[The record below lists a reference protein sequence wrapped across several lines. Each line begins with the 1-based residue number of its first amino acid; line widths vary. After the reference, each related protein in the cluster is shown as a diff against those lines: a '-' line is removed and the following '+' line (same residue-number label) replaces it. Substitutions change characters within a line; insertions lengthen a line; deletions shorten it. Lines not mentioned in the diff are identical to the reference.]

1 MANSNSDRPSE
12 FALIAK
18 LFAPLAEQA
27 PGAFGLLDDAAM
39 LSPPPGHEL
48 VVTTDALVESVHF
61 LPGDPP
67 EQVAKKA
74 LRVNLSDLAAKGTE
88 PAGYLLAL
96 MLPATT
102 GMAWLRQF
110 AHGLGEDQEKFG
122 LSLLGGDTTGTP
134 GPLSIA
140 ITALGFV
147 PVGKMI
153 RRAGAAVGDGVFVSG
168 TVGDAG
174 AGLAML
180 KGEAARDDSLIAR
193 YRLPE
198 PRLTLGKALR
208 GIASAGLDVSDG
220 LLADLGHIAEVS
232 KVRIAV
238 TASAVPRSAALKALW
253 GDDAE
258 SVVRAATAGDDYELA
273 FTVPAERKAA
283 VLLAAKAAG
292 VTVSEIGR
300 VEAGSGVVLLDQ
312 RGQEIPVSRR
322 GFTHF

>member
-18 LFAPLAEQA
+18 LFAPLAKKA
-27 PGAFGLLDDAAM
+27 PGAFGLLDDAAT
-39 LSPPPGHEL
+39 LSPPPSHEL
-48 VVTTDALVESVHF
+48 VVTTDALVEGVHF
-61 LPGDPP
+61 LPGDPAN
-67 EQVAKKA
+67 QVAKKA
-74 LRVNLSDLAAKGTE
+74 LRVNLSDLAAKGAE
-88 PAGYLLAL
+88 PAGYLMAL

-102 GMAWLRQF
+102 PMAWLRQF
-110 AHGLGEDQEKFG
+110 AHGLGDDQKEFG
-122 LSLLGGDTTGTP
+122 LSLLGGDTTATP

-147 PVGKMI
+147 PEGKMI
-153 RRAGAAVGDGVFVSG
+153 RRAGAAIGDGVFVSG

-180 KGEAARDDSLIAR
+180 KGKAARDDSLIAR

-220 LLADLGHIAEVS
+220 LLADLSHIAEVS

-238 TASAVPRSAALKALW
+238 TASAVPRSAALRALW

-258 SVVRAATAGDDYELA
+258 SIVRAATAGDDYELA
-273 FTVPAERKAA
+273 FAAPAEKKVA
-283 VLLAAKAAG
+283 VLAAAKAAG

-322 GFTHF
+322 GFMHF